1 MMTIVRNKC
10 REGILFLLMML
21 AGTVSQA
28 QYYGE
33 RVLPKGFET
42 TDFFF
47 TPSNV
52 IPYGLG
58 QFAGTTPGVLRDPLL
73 DLVLNPAYLRLDSTR
88 SDLMIYTD
96 FRAARAIKD
105 QPDFIYPWYRVADM
119 RASLWVPYPTV
130 YLENRRELEPVFSG
144 ALIGRPLGELAPGLL
159 VGLTYQLVMQDEKY
173 YSVPQDIYRSV
184 VGADYAET
192 KKVFVDHFNRRGEDY
207 AHFSSDESGPEY
219 GFLRYCGNQ
228 LMEILPEKD
237 RVWVVE
243 QVVSIE
249 APEAVK
255 TLRTAFDNL
264 FATAAPVQ
272 PAGQP

>member
-1 MMTIVRNKC
+1 MRTKSKWFAKGKSRSPEQLATVAAMTLWRL
-10 REGILFLLMML
+10 GIQTIRSMRKADYDIEAGPQFFAFLGEYLVFLAHLADRFVYTHIEPEARVEFMTTLVGRLGDML
-21 AGTVSQA
+21 AENA
-28 QYYGE
+28 
-33 RVLPKGFET
+33 
-42 TDFFF
+42 
-47 TPSNV
+47 
-52 IPYGLG
+52 
-58 QFAGTTPGVLRDPLL
+58 RDL
-73 DLVLNPAYLRLDSTR
+73 
-88 SDLMIYTD
+88 
-96 FRAARAIKD
+96 
-105 QPDFIYPWYRVADM
+105 
-119 RASLWVPYPTV
+119 
-130 YLENRRELEPVFSG
+130 
-144 ALIGRPLGELAPGLL
+144 
-159 VGLTYQLVMQDEKY
+159 
-173 YSVPQDIYRSV
+173 